1 MTKQLVWYGA
11 AVASTLLA
19 LVLLWQFQ
27 LVVLYILISLTLAAA
42 LRPLVARLVEGGIVM
57 RAAWLLLY
65 LAVLGS
71 FGGLLFLAG
80 DAAIQEIQQ
89 LAQTVSVQ
97 DAWTLPR
104 WLEGSAFQLALVA
117 RLPPPSTLFTALNG
131 SQGQLVLPAI
141 FGLTQGIGDVVSG
154 VLLILLLSFYWSI
167 SQVHFERFWL
177 SLLPA
182 SQRKPARDIWRTVES
197 DSGAYLRSQMIQS
210 LLAGVF
216 FALGYWLLG
225 SPYPVLLALTGALA
239 CLIPVVGAALAVIF
253 PFLVGLLTGVQLS
266 LLTALYALAVVIAL
280 GLWVKPRLFNRG
292 WGNAILTVIL
302 LIALAEAFGL
312 AGIIL
317 APPLSV
323 VCQILWSRLVSQ
335 RRAAGAAADIAD
347 LKERKAQVWANIHA
361 MDEPP
366 LPLLTSSM
374 ARLTAL
380 IDKAEPILEA
390 ALSVEPAARLRPLAP
405 RLESETD

>member
-27 LVVLYILISLTLAAA
+27 LVLLYILISLTLAAA
-42 LRPLVARLVEGGIVM
+42 LRPLVARLVEGGIVV

-71 FGGLLFLAG
+71 CGSLLFLAG
-80 DAAIQEIQQ
+80 DAAIHEVQQ

-97 DAWTLPR
+97 DAWRLPR
-104 WLEGSAFQLALVA
+104 WLEGSAFQLELVT
-117 RLPPPSTLFTALNG
+117 RLPPPSTLFTALTG
-131 SQGQLVLPAI
+131 SRGQLVLPAI
-141 FGLTQGIGDVVSG
+141 FGLTQGIGNVVSG
-154 VLLILLLSFYWSI
+154 VFLILLLSIYWSI

-182 SQRKPARDIWRTVES
+182 GQRRPARELWRTVES

-216 FALGYWLLG
+216 FGIGYWLLG
-225 SPYPVLLALTGALA
+225 SPYPALLALAGALA
-239 CLIPVVGAALAVIF
+239 CLVPVVGAALAVIL
-253 PFLVGLLTGVQLS
+253 PILVGLLTSVQLS

-280 GLWVKPRLFNRG
+280 GIWVKPRLFNRG
-292 WGNAILTVIL
+292 WDNAILTVIL
-302 LIALAEAFGL
+302 LITLAEAFGL

-317 APPLSV
+317 APPLSI
-323 VCQILWSRLVSQ
+323 VCQILWSRLIRD
-335 RRAAGAAADIAD
+335 RRVAGAAANVAD
-347 LKERKAQVWANIHA
+347 LKERQAIVWANIQA

-380 IDKAEPILEA
+380 IGKAEPILEA
-390 ALSVEPAARLRPLAP
+390 APPVEPAARL
-405 RLESETD
+405 